1 MENFYKTSIGRVKTL
16 KSVSLAL
23 LLLLFLSVDVGAA
36 YAQSASAQ
44 GTVAT
49 GKRRITGTVTDA
61 DGAPLV
67 GATVY
72 IQNTNVGTTTNTD
85 GLFVIDVQPK
95 QQITVSYIGYLSQ
108 TLPTDGR
115 EVINVKL
122 LTDTDQIE
130 EVVVVG
136 YGKQKRQAMV
146 SSIASVGSRNISI
159 PSFQQSE

>member
-95 QQITVSYIGYLSQ
+95 QQITVSYIGCRRPCR
-108 TLPTDGR
+108 PTAA
-115 EVINVKL
+115 K
-122 LTDTDQIE
+122 
-130 EVVVVG
+130 
-136 YGKQKRQAMV
+136 
-146 SSIASVGSRNISI
+146 
-159 PSFQQSE
+159 